1 MVKEVTHDLK
11 KLVRVA
17 VVIQSTHLIKDQN
30 CIKRNIVVK
39 EDKYKTIYKRLDF
52 A

>member
-1 MVKEVTHDLK
+1 MVKGVIRDLK